1 MIQRMPTNLGTLT
14 FSRRPTDA
22 VYAELERAELDIW
35 WNVARELGDLVP
47 RMATCAAEVLWA
59 PIADYS
65 VPADTAAF
73 AEQLD
78 RVCVLL
84 GCHGRVHV
92 NCYGGRGRTGLAL
105 ACVRMVLEEETPDQ
119 ALAAA
124 YAACGGP
131 ETEAQRGFVAD
142 LHRQLRAHG

>member
-1 MIQRMPTNLGTLT
+1 MIQRMPTSFGTLT
-14 FSRRPTDA
+14 FSPRPTEA
-22 VYAELERAELDIW
+22 MYLELARVDLDIW
-35 WNVARELGDLVP
+35 WNLARELGDLVP
-47 RMATCAAEVLWA
+47 RMASCAGEVLWA
-59 PIADYS
+59 AIPDYS
-65 VPADTAAF
+65 VPTDTAAF

-78 RVCVLL
+78 RVCALL

-105 ACVRMVLEEETPDQ
+105 ACVRMMLEEEQPAP

-131 ETEAQRGFVAD
+131 ETDAQRTFVAD
-142 LHRQLRAHG
+142 LHRELRGR